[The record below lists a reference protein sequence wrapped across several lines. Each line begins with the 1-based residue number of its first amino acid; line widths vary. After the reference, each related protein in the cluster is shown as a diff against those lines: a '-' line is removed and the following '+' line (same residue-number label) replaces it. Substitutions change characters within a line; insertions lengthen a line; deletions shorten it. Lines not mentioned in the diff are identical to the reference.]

1 MLSPNLRTAGIAL
14 VTLGV
19 LMAHHEMSYVAN
31 IAIRNAVTIHSEA
44 QEVSIRGDGRISI
57 EELRSSIQYPPQH
70 LDPNVQKVTDEMYEQ
85 KHWDFRLSDGGDRV
99 ECQIH
104 TKPIAS
110 HEAPETLSLSAADI
124 GISDKEQYIIHIHG
138 IHHTGTGYLRQTLY
152 DALNNEFLTSEGS
165 MNTSP
170 VVSVQDSLR
179 PYKHLLEEAG
189 EDKVKRDKLLR
200 KYKVAENEGQHLQS
214 IYPSYVYRAKELMAI
229 KGKLRNAGKLSY
241 SADFC
246 TITDDAGHADGNASD
261 NDDTIQFNN
270 EVIGNILFQ
279 QWSRYWDTSATFL
292 LQKTPTLDVLLLEK
306 LKVLPTLHVII
317 VRHPMTRNSAG
328 LASMSV
334 VWVNAWTHVFELL
347 EEGKI
352 DWYAVVTYEA
362 LVSHHDQVVKELL
375 EVVRSGM
382 DRHRSGGRNLKRSAY
397 NNGNENAESIEDVG
411 MKDTR
416 QSAYSQRRRLNY
428 RDYNE
433 EPAWASS
440 SIAHLIVKE
449 PSIKYWKTC
458 MSKTSCRHTV
468 NRLTKDIFPH
478 FGYVNVGHRLDPL
491 SSSPRPVTVSREFG
505 RVLFSSEGD
514 ALNKFRQSR
523 DDTAG
528 DRNIEYKPP
537 LKLITRMK
545 DIAWQ

>member
-229 KGKLRNAGKLSY
+229 K
-241 SADFC
+241 
-246 TITDDAGHADGNASD
+246 
-261 NDDTIQFNN
+261 
-270 EVIGNILFQ
+270 
-279 QWSRYWDTSATFL
+279 
-292 LQKTPTLDVLLLEK
+292 
-306 LKVLPTLHVII
+306 

-528 DRNIEYKPP
+528 DRNIDYKPP